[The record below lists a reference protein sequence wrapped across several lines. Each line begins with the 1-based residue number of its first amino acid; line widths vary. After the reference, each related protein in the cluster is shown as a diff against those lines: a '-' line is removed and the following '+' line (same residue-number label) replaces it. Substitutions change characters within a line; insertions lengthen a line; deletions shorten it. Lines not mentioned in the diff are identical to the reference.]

1 MSPSAA
7 PEEAVERV
15 LGARLIAVM
24 RGFTPKQA
32 VRAGKA
38 LATGGARVLEVSL
51 VDPEAIT
58 SIGEMRRELGDECLV
73 GAGTVLTKS
82 QAEAALEA
90 GADFLFSPGSEIGV
104 LEAAQER
111 GRLAIPGVLT
121 PSEVSVALGLGM
133 PLVKLFPA
141 EPLGPAYL
149 RQLLGPF
156 PQLRAVPT
164 GGIGTGNASAYMEA
178 GAVALG
184 AGTSLANPEWAR
196 TERYDLFEHAADQ
209 FLRCVADPKGA
220 R

>member
-1 MSPSAA
+1 MSAHPA
-7 PEEAVERV
+7 PEEAVARV
-15 LGARLIAVM
+15 LEVRLIAVM
-24 RGFTPKQA
+24 RGFTPGQA

-38 LATGGARVLEVSL
+38 LAAGGARVLEVSL
-51 VDPEAIT
+51 VDPEAIA

-73 GAGTVLTKS
+73 GAGTVLTES

-90 GADFLFSPGSEIGV
+90 GADFLFSLGLERGV
-104 LEAAQER
+104 LEAARER

-121 PSEVSVALGLGM
+121 PGEVSVALRLGV

-141 EPLGPAYL
+141 EPLGPLYL

-156 PQLRAVPT
+156 PQLRVVPT
-164 GGIGTGNASAYMEA
+164 GGIGAGNASAYMEA

-184 AGTSLANPEWAR
+184 AGTSLADPEWAR
-196 TERYDLFEHAADQ
+196 TERYDLFEHAAHR